1 MQKEIIEVTNRTGIH
16 ARPASL
22 IVQKSNEFESG
33 IFIIKD
39 NKEVNAKSIMGIMSL
54 GISQSTEITIK
65 TEGVDEE
72 EAMTELKELIKDSIN
87 E

>member
-1 MQKEIIEVTNRTGIH
+1 MQKEMVEITNRTGIH

-22 IVQKSNEFESG
+22 IVQKSNEFESS

-39 NKEVNAKSIMGIMSL
+39 DKEVNAKSIMGIMSL
-54 GISQSTEITIK
+54 GISQSTKITIK
-65 TEGVDEE
+65 TEGADEE
-72 EAMTELKELIKDSIN
+72 EAMIKLKELIEKKIN